1 MKFKV
6 DHDYHIHSFLSS
18 CSHDPEQ
25 TPERILA
32 YAKERKLKNSTKGI
46 SIKSGCLIFLA
57 LLLCFG
63 VCGCQNEKYDP
74 TETLPPLSDG
84 EIETVLVDDFNY
96 VYGEIIGKMSPNVL
110 VLKLDTPRMVETW
123 GERVYVIAEKADEWC
138 VGDEIDVSFSVV
150 ERPLDTTQYVR
161 IRAENVTPLML
172 DAKPIIYLYPQAP
185 TVCSVRV
192 TLDGELT
199 CTYPSHGVDGWQ
211 NFTAYP
217 DGTLIFPDGKEYYAL
232 YWEGIQNAQW
242 DFSKGWCVRGE
253 DTAAF
258 LEWALREQGLTR
270 REANEFIVY
279 WLPLMQNNPYNVIS
293 FQTDAYTDGAALD
306 VTPTPDSLLRVF
318 MAYYPTDVEVDIQPQ
333 ALEDFVRQGFTVV
346 EWGGTQVREP

>member
-1 MKFKV
+1 M
-6 DHDYHIHSFLSS
+6 
-18 CSHDPEQ
+18 
-25 TPERILA
+25 
-32 YAKERKLKNSTKGI
+32 
-46 SIKSGCLIFLA
+46 
-57 LLLCFG
+57 
-63 VCGCQNEKYDP
+63 
-74 TETLPPLSDG
+74 
-84 EIETVLVDDFNY
+84 
-96 VYGEIIGKMSPNVL
+96 
-110 VLKLDTPRMVETW
+110 
-123 GERVYVIAEKADEWC
+123 
-138 VGDEIDVSFSVV
+138 

-161 IRAENVTPLML
+161 IRAERVTPLML

-293 FQTDAYTDGAALD
+293 FQTDTYTDGAVLD

-318 MAYYPTDVEVDIQPQ
+318 MAYYPTDTEVDIQPQ
-333 ALEDFVRQGFTVV
+333 ALEGFERQGFTVV